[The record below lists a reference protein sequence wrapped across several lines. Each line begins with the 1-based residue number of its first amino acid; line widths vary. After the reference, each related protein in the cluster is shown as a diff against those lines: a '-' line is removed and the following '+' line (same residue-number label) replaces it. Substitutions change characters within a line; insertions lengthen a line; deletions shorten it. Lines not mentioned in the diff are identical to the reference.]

1 LRKATADDR
10 DPVLYLP
17 LVDLLNRL
25 FMAIIR
31 TEDRTYIKAFFMTYR
46 RFCTPAEVMR
56 EFLSRCREVEGPTI
70 DKDSK
75 MWALQK

>member
-1 LRKATADDR
+1 
-10 DPVLYLP
+10 
-17 LVDLLNRL
+17 
-25 FMAIIR
+25 MAIIT
-31 TEDRTYIKAFFMTYR
+31 TEDRIFIKAFFMTYR